1 MCLHTMSLWRVSQVK
16 DAAAISYP
24 GEKTEQTRALGA
36 RVVLS
41 LSTLVYFLIFEHI
54 NVMTNP
60 KKHLCFKILFFPYN
74 ETT

>member
-1 MCLHTMSLWRVSQVK
+1 MSLWTVSQVK
-16 DAAAISYP
+16 DAIAIPYP
-24 GEKTEQTRALGA
+24 GENTEQAGALGA

-54 NVMTNP
+54 NVMPNP
-60 KKHLCFKILFFPYN
+60 KKHLCFKILFFSYN